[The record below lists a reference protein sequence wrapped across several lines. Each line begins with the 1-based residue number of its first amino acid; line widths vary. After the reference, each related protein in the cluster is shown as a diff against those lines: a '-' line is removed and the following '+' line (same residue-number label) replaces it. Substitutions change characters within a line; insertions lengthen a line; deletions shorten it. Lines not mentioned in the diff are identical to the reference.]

1 MGCEYAV
8 ALWKALDNLHGAHSK
23 SRIDDTCT
31 LIQITRKGSTS
42 MEDYLKQ
49 NKAWADSLAL
59 VGEPYLENQL
69 ISSVTSDL
77 DIEYLSI
84 VLQIEAR
91 SSITQKKLQGIL
103 LAFENKREHLQ
114 NLSLN
119 SSTKPTRSPISPNA
133 NFAKH
138 PSTNNTGRGNYQ
150 NQGGGAQWRWCGSDV
165 IMASSSADGRNMMP
179 VNEQLYLEEEEVE
192 ALRVPV
198 AREEEV
204 AIDTR
209 WCLVGKLLTGRVSD
223 FNFYHEIDI
232 QRVIEGSPW
241 TYDRKPFIFTRLKE
255 GDNPR
260 LVGINH
266 LDMWIQLHD
275 LQSGNQ
281 TLSVVTALGNYIGQF
296 LESDQN
302 NFVGVWREY
311 LRVRVRI
318 DVRKPIKRRRKIIT
332 EHSSW
337 YWPLHLHDKPY
348 GLELRAPNQR
358 RQSSFG
364 AQWLRSGA
372 VVREDG
378 RRPSHDSSASPG
390 SNPRPTN
397 VEEIVG
403 KTRQNHGINNPHFHG
418 IIDSRNPSD
427 GILGINGED
436 AALNVSNN
444 GNFFDSDITTIVDS
458 KRKRPDWDV
467 DVVRDLF
474 SPTDAAAILGI
485 PISQST
491 YEDTWYW
498 LTEQD
503 GFYSVRSAY
512 KLIQDQ
518 KFGST
523 PTEIGKFWKQMWAE
537 KVPPKSKDFIWRA
550 ASKCLS
556 TKTNLCIKKDLSA

>member
-1 MGCEYAV
+1 
-8 ALWKALDNLHGAHSK
+8 
-23 SRIDDTCT
+23 
-31 LIQITRKGSTS
+31 
-42 MEDYLKQ
+42 
-49 NKAWADSLAL
+49 
-59 VGEPYLENQL
+59 
-69 ISSVTSDL
+69 
-77 DIEYLSI
+77 
-84 VLQIEAR
+84 
-91 SSITQKKLQGIL
+91 
-103 LAFENKREHLQ
+103 
-114 NLSLN
+114 
-119 SSTKPTRSPISPNA
+119 
-133 NFAKH
+133 
-138 PSTNNTGRGNYQ
+138 
-150 NQGGGAQWRWCGSDV
+150 
-165 IMASSSADGRNMMP
+165 MASSSADGRNMMP

-223 FNFYHEIDI
+223 FNVFQNMMAFLWQPGMEMYVKELNPNLFLFQFYHEIDI

-337 YWPLHLHDKPY
+337 YWVNFKYEKLPTFCFICGIIGHAERFCPRLFEKPLHLHDKPY

-358 RQSSFG
+358 RQSSFW

-444 GNFFDSDITTIVDS
+444 GNFFDSDINTIVDS
-458 KRKRPDWDV
+458 KRKRPGYTFVDVPVTPGLENFNVSSLFQVDSVDWDV

-556 TKTNLCIKKDLSA
+556 TKTNLCIKKRGSFSSGLVGAHLATL